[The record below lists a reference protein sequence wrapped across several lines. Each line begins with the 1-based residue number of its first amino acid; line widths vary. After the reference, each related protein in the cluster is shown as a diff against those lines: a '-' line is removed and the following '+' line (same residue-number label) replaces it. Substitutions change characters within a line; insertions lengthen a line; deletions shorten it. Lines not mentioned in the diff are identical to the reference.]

1 MGLSSKLILASKKAG
16 TLINWQGNASLALT
30 HAGIDAYVYSYTRA
44 YQDEGEGS
52 LSPLLQTVKND
63 TQIYNLTLAVDPNSI
78 MLFEAALYFYN
89 LPEPAPPASKR
100 FTGLSRLIVHS
111 TTGGSPFV
119 IDNMDSLFDPNSNS
133 YNIFSDDLA
142 NWGYTN
148 LTAAATLDFTFE
160 LEWYE

>member
-16 TLINWQGNASLALT
+16 TLINWRGNASLALR
-30 HAGIDAYVYSYTRA
+30 HAGVTAYVYSYTRI

-63 TQIYNLTLAVDPNSI
+63 IQIYNLTLIVNPNSL
-78 MLFEAALYFYN
+78 MLFKGALCFYS
-89 LPEPAPPASKR
+89 LPEPVPPASKR
-100 FTGLSRLIVHS
+100 FTGLSRLIVYS
-111 TTGGSPFV
+111 TVGGSPFV
-119 IDNMDSLFDPNSNS
+119 IDNMDSLFDPNSSS
-133 YNIFSDDLA
+133 YNIFSDDLV

-148 LTAAATLDFTFE
+148 LTAGATLDFPFE